1 MRFSILIILITIT
14 TALQA
19 QQNRYPAAT
28 SKLITIQK
36 DFFGDANY
44 KRYNKNGDLQQE
56 GELSEQRLKI
66 AAIIPLYSKNQ
77 FSVTTALSYTRSNL
91 SYYHKEQSSLYQKSK
106 YNTDDFD
113 AALSGMYRAQLF
125 NKPMINTATVV
136 LGSSNFFNPK
146 KMTGLLSSSLILKAN
161 ATTLTTI
168 GIAINLDGSNLVPFF
183 PLFSYWH
190 KLSNSAWELDMV
202 LPQKVMLRRPGVFNG
217 WLSTGVELTNN
228 SFFIRQEEELQY
240 RKGNY
245 EWNSNDINATVA
257 YERFLGKKLLIGLKG
272 GYKSSLTTRLLKVN
286 DKIDNYKSRTK
297 ISAPFFN
304 VNMGFVIK

>member
-1 MRFSILIILITIT
+1 MRFPLLITLIIFAT
-14 TALQA
+14 TLQA

-44 KRYNKNGDLQQE
+44 KRYSKEGDLQQE

-66 AAIIPLYSKNQ
+66 AAVIPLYTNKQ

-91 SYYHKEQSSLYQKSK
+91 RYYHKEASGLFQKSK
-106 YNTDDFD
+106 FNTDDFD
-113 AALSGMYRAQLF
+113 AALSGMYRTTLF

-146 KMTGLLSSSLILKAN
+146 KMTGLLSSSLVLKAN

-168 GIAINLDGSNLVPFF
+168 GIAINLDGSGLIPFF

-190 KLSNSAWELDMV
+190 KLSNSQWELDMV
-202 LPQKVMLRRPGVFNG
+202 LPQRVMLKRPGVFNG
-217 WLSTGVELTNN
+217 WLSTGIELTNN
-228 SFFIRQEEELQY
+228 SFFIKQEAEMQY

-245 EWNSNDINATVA
+245 EWNSNDINASLA
-257 YERFLGKKLLIGLKG
+257 YERFLGKKILVGLKG

>member
-1 MRFSILIILITIT
+1 MKFTVLILLITFT

-19 QQNRYPAAT
+19 QQNRYPSAT

-36 DFFGDANY
+36 DFFGDADY
-44 KRYNKNGDLQQE
+44 KRYSKNGELQQE

-66 AAIIPLYSKNQ
+66 AAVIPLYSKNQ
-77 FSVTTALSYTRSNL
+77 FSITTALSYTRSNL
-91 SYYHKEQSSLYQKSK
+91 SYYHKETSGLFNKSTFS
-106 YNTDDFD
+106 TDDFD
-113 AALSGMYRAQLF
+113 AALSGMYRATLF
-125 NKPMINTATVV
+125 NKPMVNTATVV

-146 KMTGLLSSSLILKAN
+146 KMTGLLSSSLVLKAT

-168 GIAINLDGSNLVPFF
+168 GIAVNLDGSNLVPFF

-190 KLSNSAWELDMV
+190 KLNNSLLELDMV
-202 LPQKVMLRRPGVFNG
+202 LPQRIMLRRPGIFNG

-228 SFFIRQEEELQY
+228 SFFIKQEAEMQY
-240 RKGNY
+240 REGNY
-245 EWNSNDINATVA
+245 EWNSNDINASVA
-257 YERFLGKKLLIGLKG
+257 YERFLGKKILVGLKG

-297 ISAPFFN
+297 IAAPFFN